1 MLDYHSPE
9 TRTNRTTPAW
19 NAIEGVALLI
29 PFFVVPV
36 FFIGLWVVDDLWP
49 PFSREMGWWVAVPT
63 GAVTVFGLVGAIHAL
78 CRAHPMRGATIFG
91 IVGNGLTLGY
101 ITWTMLHW

>member
-1 MLDYHSPE
+1 MVGRRADWS
-9 TRTNRTTPAW
+9 
-19 NAIEGVALLI
+19 G
-29 PFFVVPV
+29 
-36 FFIGLWVVDDLWP
+36 
-49 PFSREMGWWVAVPT
+49 
-63 GAVTVFGLVGAIHAL
+63 TVFGLVGAIHAL